1 MHPELLPRSLL
12 HWGRQ
17 QMGKEVGDDSGWFL
31 GFFGGEG
38 NGELTR
44 LHSDVIYYDAF

>member
-17 QMGKEVGDDSGWFL
+17 QMGKEMGDDSGWKNEGFL
-31 GFFGGEG
+31 GGKEMG
-38 NGELTR
+38 N
-44 LHSDVIYYDAF
+44 